1 MSAMPMKSPPRPDLW
16 SSQRL
21 HYRAIRP
28 TDISVFHA
36 IVADHSGFANSG
48 FKNIKLPSESDAEDF
63 MKGLQNDCLLAAIIW
78 LPHPPETRSL
88 SDEERE
94 EEFAQRRKNGEVVD
108 EAFGTAVG
116 ELHMDM
122 LPAHKQHHRN
132 TEIGLDIL
140 PPYQGRGYG
149 SEAINWA
156 LDYAFRR
163 VGLHRVKVRGFSYNE
178 GALRLYEKLGFVVEG
193 RERECVWY
201 DGKWYDVV
209 TLGMLEGE
217 WQKLVEN

>member
-1 MSAMPMKSPPRPDLW
+1 MSSTPPNPMPQSNPW

-28 TDISVFHA
+28 NDINVFHA
-36 IVADHSGFANSG
+36 FSADYTGFANSN
-48 FKNIKLPSESDAEDF
+48 FDNIKLPSPSDSEKF
-63 MKGLQNDCLLAAIIW
+63 MKGVQSDCLMGAIIW
-78 LPHPPETRSL
+78 LPHPPQTSSM

-94 EEFAQRRKNGEVVD
+94 KEFAQRRRNGEVVD
-108 EAFGTAVG
+108 EEYGTAVG
-116 ELHMDM
+116 EIHMDM

-149 SEAINWA
+149 SEAIRWA

-163 VGLHRVKVRGFSYNE
+163 AGLHRVKVRGFSWNE
-178 GALRLYEKLGFVVEG
+178 GALRLYEKLGFVFEG
-193 RERECVWY
+193 RERESVWHE
-201 DGKWYDVV
+201 GKWWDVV

-217 WQKLVEN
+217 WRATRE